1 MKFCII
7 ENASGEVVGC
17 QTSFKA
23 AMAQGRAF
31 GAFSV
36 DRVDAPVTS
45 ETIRRLLG
53 NVGGYAHSTNRV
65 YPLCPREV
73 TP

>member
-1 MKFCII
+1 MKFYII

-23 AMAQGRAF
+23 AMAQGRSAID
-31 GAFSV
+31 GDFSV
-36 DRVDAPVTS
+36 DAVDVPVTS
-45 ETIRRLLG
+45 EAIRRLLG
-53 NVGGYAHSTNRV
+53 NVGGYAHSMRRV
-65 YPLCPREV
+65 YPREA